1 MASSCADDHDQS
13 EVDRLWW
20 KMASSCADD
29 HPFPLQISALIIL
42 VGCSTPGHILGGSGM
57 HALKSEL

>member
-29 HPFPLQISALIIL
+29 HPFPLQISGLIVL
-42 VGCSTPGHILGGSGM
+42 VGCCTLGHILGGSGM